1 MTKSRHRRARQQ
13 DTFFSINFTKLT
25 QTTRNK
31 PPTVIVA
38 TLSPKLECN
47 VMRKLSAVAFIII
60 TIMITAPLPAIAYTQ
75 ADADACTSDAMR
87 LCASAI
93 PDVSRVALCLAHNK
107 QQLSSACAAVF
118 NRPRD
123 ASATRERRENIKKTS
138 F

>member
-1 MTKSRHRRARQQ
+1 
-13 DTFFSINFTKLT
+13 
-25 QTTRNK
+25 
-31 PPTVIVA
+31 
-38 TLSPKLECN
+38 
-47 VMRKLSAVAFIII
+47 MRKLCAVAFVTI
-60 TIMITAPLPAIAYTQ
+60 TIMITAPLRAIAYTQ
-75 ADADACTSDAMR
+75 ADADACTPDAMR

-93 PDVSRVALCLAHNK
+93 PDVSRVAFCLSHNK

>member
-1 MTKSRHRRARQQ
+1 
-13 DTFFSINFTKLT
+13 
-25 QTTRNK
+25 
-31 PPTVIVA
+31 
-38 TLSPKLECN
+38 
-47 VMRKLSAVAFIII
+47 MRKLSAVAFVTI
-60 TIMITAPLPAIAYTQ
+60 TIMITALLPAIAYTQ
-75 ADADACTSDAMR
+75 ADADACTPDAMR

-123 ASATRERRENIKKTS
+123 ASATREHRENTKKTS